1 MQRDTSMDNVTTS
14 PFRGASSPAAQQDL
28 PENGAA
34 LKRSGAGPGIGNI
47 RWTVCAMLFAA
58 TSINYID
65 RQVLGILAP
74 VLQHTIGWTDLQYS
88 YIVSGFQFA
97 YALGLI
103 LAGLMVDKLGTRIG
117 YAIIMGVWS
126 LSAMSHAL
134 ASTVIEFA
142 TARFFLGLGESGNF
156 PAAVKATA
164 EWFPQRERALAT
176 GIFNAGTSVGPILAP
191 ALVPWVALRFGWQ
204 AAFLMTGLFSMIWIV
219 VWLLFYRTPAKH
231 RRVGAAEFAYI
242 NSDREEPTKAIP
254 LRSLLTYRQT
264 WAFAAGKFLTDPVWW
279 FFLFWLPLFL
289 TRRFHLSLGQLTLP
303 LIVVYNV
310 SAVGSVGGG
319 WLPGWLNRRGMAM
332 TRARIAT
339 MLLCACLVTPIFF
352 VSRAP
357 SQWVSIGLISVA
369 VAAHQGWSANLFTTV
384 SDMFPRAAV
393 GSVVGIGATMGSL
406 GGVLFSLGT
415 GWVLHVTH
423 SYSPLFVISALA
435 YLLALGVMQW
445 LAPGFRAKTI
455 TLPTGQE

>member
-1 MQRDTSMDNVTTS
+1 
-14 PFRGASSPAAQQDL
+14 
-28 PENGAA
+28 
-34 LKRSGAGPGIGNI
+34 
-47 RWTVCAMLFAA
+47 MLFAA

-74 VLQHTIGWTDLQYS
+74 VLQRTIGWTDLQYS
-88 YIVSGFQFA
+88 YIVGGFQFA

-103 LAGLMVDKLGTRIG
+103 LAGRMVDKLGTRIG
-117 YAIIMGVWS
+117 YAIIMAVWS
-126 LSAMSHAL
+126 LSAMSHSL
-134 ASTVIEFA
+134 ASSVMEFA
-142 TARFFLGLGESGNF
+142 TARFFLGLGEAGNF

-191 ALVPWVALRFGWQ
+191 VLVPWVALRFGWQ
-204 AAFLMTGLFSMIWIV
+204 AAFLMTGLFSMMWIV
-219 VWLLFYRTPAKH
+219 MWLLFYRPPAKH
-231 RRVGAAEFAYI
+231 HSVGAAEFAYI
-242 NSDREEPTKAIP
+242 NSDREEPAKAIP
-254 LRSLLTYRQT
+254 LRSLLTQRQT
-264 WAFAAGKFLTDPVWW
+264 WAFAAGKFLTDPIWW

-310 SAVGSVGGG
+310 STVGSISGG
-319 WLPGWLNRRGMAM
+319 WLPGWMSRRGMAM
-332 TRARIAT
+332 NRARIIT

-352 VSRAP
+352 ASRAP
-357 SQWVSIGLISVA
+357 SEWVSIALISLA

-393 GSVVGIGATMGSL
+393 GSVVGIGATLGSI

-415 GWVLHVTH
+415 GWILHLTH
-423 SYSPLFVISALA
+423 NYSPLFVIAAGA

-445 LAPGFRAKTI
+445 LAPGFRSASVAET
-455 TLPTGQE
+455 

>member
-1 MQRDTSMDNVTTS
+1 MEKITTS
-14 PFRGASSPAAQQDL
+14 PFGRARAAADKPAL
-28 PENGAA
+28 PEHDSITPLGE
-34 LKRSGAGPGIGNI
+34 PGTRIGKV

-74 VLQHTIGWTDLQYS
+74 VLQRTIGWTDLQYS
-88 YIVSGFQFA
+88 YIVGGFQFA

-103 LAGLMVDKLGTRIG
+103 LAGRMVDKLGTRIG
-117 YAIIMGVWS
+117 YAIIMAVWS
-126 LSAMSHAL
+126 LSAMSHSL
-134 ASTVIEFA
+134 ASSVMEFA
-142 TARFFLGLGESGNF
+142 TARFFLGLGEAGNF

-191 ALVPWVALRFGWQ
+191 VLVPWVALRFGWQ
-204 AAFLMTGLFSMIWIV
+204 AAFLMTGLFSMMWIV
-219 VWLLFYRTPAKH
+219 MWLLFYRPPAKH
-231 RRVGAAEFAYI
+231 HSVGAAEFAYI
-242 NSDREEPTKAIP
+242 NSDREEPAKAIP
-254 LRSLLTYRQT
+254 LRSLLTQRQT
-264 WAFAAGKFLTDPVWW
+264 WAFAAGKFLTDPIWW

-310 SAVGSVGGG
+310 STVGSISGG
-319 WLPGWLNRRGMAM
+319 WLPGWMSRRGMAM
-332 TRARIAT
+332 NRARIIT

-352 VSRAP
+352 ASRAP
-357 SQWVSIGLISVA
+357 SEWVSIALISLA

-393 GSVVGIGATMGSL
+393 GSVVGIGATLGSI

-415 GWVLHVTH
+415 GWILHLTH
-423 SYSPLFVISALA
+423 NYSPLFVIAAGA

-445 LAPGFRAKTI
+445 LAPGFRSASVAET
-455 TLPTGQE
+455 